1 MTQIRL
7 NRSELERKEI
17 VSRMETYL
25 KNESAGICTIDNES
39 ANESANESFD
49 GVELVVFPNKEFDS
63 EKGEKDAFDMFQS
76 LNVLNEII
84 KSIDNPMTE
93 ENKNNSS
100 NMLTIINVNFLNA
113 DNKNRYMTLRS
124 GTSYIVNRRYVEE
137 LMKEKFGDEF
147 KKLVDFTQYKID
159 ISSNHGY
166 QTTIESIS
174 SNIPSDWRF

>member
-7 NRSELERKEI
+7 NRSELEHKEI

-25 KNESAGICTIDNES
+25 KNESAGICMIDNK
-39 ANESANESFD
+39 SANESFD
-49 GVELVVFPNKEFDS
+49 GVELVVLPNKEIDS

-84 KSIDNPMTE
+84 KSIDNPMIKE
-93 ENKNNSS
+93 NNSS

-147 KKLVDFTQYKID
+147 KELVDFTQYKID
-159 ISSNHGY
+159 ISANHGY
-166 QTTIESIS
+166 QTTIETIS